1 MKRILLN
8 FFILIFFIL
17 IILLSILS
25 ISGYET
31 KRFNEIIAD
40 RINKNDKKILL
51 KIDKIK
57 FKIDIKNFSL
67 FLETSNPKIIYCD
80 QDIPVKNVKA

>member
-1 MKRILLN
+1 MNRILLN

-25 ISGYET
+25 TSGYET

-51 KIDKIK
+51 KIDKI
-57 FKIDIKNFSL
+57 
-67 FLETSNPKIIYCD
+67 
-80 QDIPVKNVKA
+80 